1 MSEHKLAE
9 YIDGFHLESYYSGVI
24 MAFSE
29 VVGAGCKKL
38 ALSNPFNDKM
48 AHKMLLITELAAEE
62 YGVKTLLEPDL
73 VDTKLFPS
81 GIAKDKT
88 VIIIAQNQDVLNEYM
103 ELRKMKKNS
112 DLAGNPEDLEKLI
125 AKRFG
130 QLLSYSDKKIDQLMK
145 VKY

>member
-1 MSEHKLAE
+1 
-9 YIDGFHLESYYSGVI
+9 
-24 MAFSE
+24 
-29 VVGAGCKKL
+29 
-38 ALSNPFNDKM
+38 
-48 AHKMLLITELAAEE
+48 
-62 YGVKTLLEPDL
+62 
-73 VDTKLFPS
+73 LFPS
-81 GIAKDKT
+81 DIAKDKT